1 MKARSAFCGRP
12 IDERF
17 EKMRWCRLMTL
28 LATLLMA
35 AFTTGCGHSE
45 EEWQAKLKE
54 VDGLKTQLQAERQA
68 HRKTEDDYNAAKAE
82 IEELKERLKQAGVD
96 VQQLNASLAEQR
108 KALEEFKRRAEQLE
122 AIRKRFELLRSKLD
136 SLVKLGLSVSVR
148 NNRMVISMPGDV
160 LFDSG
165 KVDLKK
171 DGEGIL
177 RQVAEVIR
185 SDAQLNAR
193 TFQVAGHTDN
203 RPLGGGPYKDN
214 WGLSLMRARQVLIFL
229 IQPVDEG
236 GGGLNPVRWSATG
249 YGDTDPIVPNNSP
262 ENMRQ
267 NRRVELV
274 VLPNVEEMLDLQ
286 SLTR

>member
-1 MKARSAFCGRP
+1 
-12 IDERF
+12 
-17 EKMRWCRLMTL
+17 MRWYHSHLFSL
-28 LATLLMA
+28 LATLLLA
-35 AFTTGCGHSE
+35 LSIAGCGHSE

-54 VDGLKTQLQAERQA
+54 VEELKSQLQAERQA
-68 HRKTEDDYNAAKAE
+68 HRKTEDDYNNAKAE
-82 IEELKERLKQAGVD
+82 IDELKERLKQAGVD

-171 DGEGIL
+171 DGEVIL

-185 SDAQLNAR
+185 SDAQLNSR

-229 IQPVDEG
+229 VEPLEKD
-236 GGGLNPVRWSATG
+236 GGGLNPLRWSAAG
-249 YGDTDPIVPNNSP
+249 YGDTDPVAPNTTA
-262 ENMRQ
+262 EDMRK

>member
-1 MKARSAFCGRP
+1 
-12 IDERF
+12 
-17 EKMRWCRLMTL
+17 MRWHRSVGMSFFATVL
-28 LATLLMA
+28 LALLIG
-35 AFTTGCGHSE
+35 GCGHSE

-54 VDGLKTQLQAERQA
+54 VDELKAQLQAERQA
-68 HRKTEDDYNAAKAE
+68 HRKTEDDYNSAKAE
-82 IEELKERLKQAGVD
+82 IDELKERLKQAGVD

-165 KVDLKK
+165 KIDLKK
-171 DGEGIL
+171 DGESIL

-185 SDAQLNAR
+185 GDAQLNSR

-229 IQPVDEG
+229 VEPTEKE
-236 GGGLNPVRWSATG
+236 GGGLNPMRWSAAG
-249 YGDTDPIVPNNSP
+249 YGDTDPVAPNTSADD
-262 ENMRQ
+262 MRK

>member
-1 MKARSAFCGRP
+1 MGWSSARWTAFLST
-12 IDERF
+12 I
-17 EKMRWCRLMTL
+17 L
-28 LATLLMA
+28 LSLILS
-35 AFTTGCGHSE
+35 GCGHSE
-45 EEWQAKLKE
+45 EEWQVKLKE
-54 VDGLKTQLQAERQA
+54 IDELKTQLQAERQS
-68 HRKTEDDYNAAKAE
+68 HQKTQDDYNSAKAE

-122 AIRKRFELLRSKLD
+122 SIRKRFELLRSKLD

-165 KVDLKK
+165 KTDLKK
-171 DGEGIL
+171 EGEDIL
-177 RQVAEVIR
+177 RQVASVIR
-185 SDAQLNAR
+185 SDAQLNSR

-229 IQPVDEG
+229 ISPVDKE
-236 GGGLNPVRWSATG
+236 GGGLNPMRWSASG
-249 YGDTDPIVPNNSP
+249 YGDTDPIVPNNTP

>member
-1 MKARSAFCGRP
+1 
-12 IDERF
+12 
-17 EKMRWCRLMTL
+17 MRHCCLHFLVL
-28 LATLLMA
+28 LATVLVAMCVS
-35 AFTTGCGHSE
+35 GCGHSE

-54 VDGLKTQLQAERQA
+54 VDELKTQLQAERQA

-82 IEELKERLKQAGVD
+82 IDELRERLKQAGVD

-122 AIRKRFELLRSKLD
+122 DIRKRFETLRSKLD

-165 KVDLKK
+165 RVDLKNE
-171 DGEGIL
+171 GERIL
-177 RQVAEVIR
+177 GQVAEVIR

-214 WGLSLMRARQVLIFL
+214 WGLSLMRARQVLLFL
-229 IQPVDEG
+229 ITPVDKD
-236 GGGLNPVRWSATG
+236 GGGLNPLRWSAAG
-249 YGDTDPIVPNNSP
+249 YGDTDPIVPNSSP

>member
-1 MKARSAFCGRP
+1 MRSYRL
-12 IDERF
+12 RF
-17 EKMRWCRLMTL
+17 VAL
-28 LATLLMA
+28 LATLLVTVCA
-35 AFTTGCGHSE
+35 SGCGHSE

-54 VDGLKTQLQAERQA
+54 IDELKTQLQAERQA

-82 IEELKERLKQAGVD
+82 IDELRERLKQAGVD

-122 AIRKRFELLRSKLD
+122 DIRKRFETLRSKLD

-165 KVDLKK
+165 RVDLKTE
-171 DGEGIL
+171 GERIL
-177 RQVAEVIR
+177 GQVAEVIR
-185 SDAQLNAR
+185 NDAQLNAR

-214 WGLSLMRARQVLIFL
+214 WGLSLMRARQVLLFL
-229 IQPVDEG
+229 ITPVDEE
-236 GGGLNPVRWSATG
+236 GGGLNPLRWSAAG
-249 YGDTDPIVPNNSP
+249 YGDTDPVVPNTSP

>member
-1 MKARSAFCGRP
+1 MVFTRT
-12 IDERF
+12 
-17 EKMRWCRLMTL
+17 TL
-28 LATLLMA
+28 FSLLSTVIIAIFMA
-35 AFTTGCGHSE
+35 GCGHSE

-54 VDGLKTQLQAERQA
+54 VDELKSQLQAERHA
-68 HRKTEDDYNAAKAE
+68 HRKTQDDYDNAKAE
-82 IEELKERLKQAGVD
+82 IEELKERLKRAGVD

-122 AIRKRFELLRSKLD
+122 AIRKRFELLKSKLD

-171 DGEGIL
+171 EGEEIL

-185 SDAQLNAR
+185 GDAQLNER

-214 WGLSLMRARQVLIFL
+214 WGLSLMRARQVLIYL
-229 IQPVDEG
+229 VEPTERG
-236 GGGLNPVRWSATG
+236 GGGLNPIRWSAAG
-249 YGDTDPIVPNNSP
+249 YGDTDPISTNNSP
-262 ENMRQ
+262 DEMRR
-267 NRRVELV
+267 NRRVELI

>member
-1 MKARSAFCGRP
+1 
-12 IDERF
+12 
-17 EKMRWCRLMTL
+17 MTL
-28 LATLLMA
+28 FAALLVAMTTL
-35 AFTTGCGHSE
+35 GCGHSE
-45 EEWQAKLKE
+45 EEWQAKLEE
-54 VDGLKTQLQAERQA
+54 VDKLQTQIETERQA
-68 HRKTEDDYNAAKAE
+68 HRKTQDDYNAARAE
-82 IEELKERLKQAGVD
+82 IEELKDRLKQAGVD

-108 KALEEFKRRAEQLE
+108 KALEQFKRRAEQLE
-122 AIRKRFELLRSKLD
+122 SIRKRFELLRSKLD

-165 KVDLKK
+165 RVDLKQE
-171 DGEGIL
+171 GERIL
-177 RQVAEVIR
+177 RQVAQVIR

-193 TFQVAGHTDN
+193 TFQVAGHTDD

-229 IQPVDEG
+229 ITPVDEE
-236 GGGLNPVRWSATG
+236 GGGLNPRRWSAAG
-249 YGDTDPIVPNNSP
+249 YGDTDPVVPNNSP

>member
-1 MKARSAFCGRP
+1 M
-12 IDERF
+12 
-17 EKMRWCRLMTL
+17 
-28 LATLLMA
+28 
-35 AFTTGCGHSE
+35 
-45 EEWQAKLKE
+45 
-54 VDGLKTQLQAERQA
+54 
-68 HRKTEDDYNAAKAE
+68 
-82 IEELKERLKQAGVD
+82 
-96 VQQLNASLAEQR
+96 
-108 KALEEFKRRAEQLE
+108 
-122 AIRKRFELLRSKLD
+122 
-136 SLVKLGLSVSVR
+136 
-148 NNRMVISMPGDV
+148 
-160 LFDSG
+160 
-165 KVDLKK
+165 
-171 DGEGIL
+171 
-177 RQVAEVIR
+177 AEVIR

-229 IQPVDEG
+229 IHPVDEG
-236 GGGLNPVRWSATG
+236 GGGLNPARWSATG